1 MRNYIKV
8 FTTFWNTGNVLSQSY
23 QCFVCSEWNAV
34 DIHHIS
40 SRGMGGSKNNAKDFP
55 ENLAALCRSCHNK
68 TSNKDFNTLVR
79 IQTLNKVKD
88 QLLNDIDQD
97 FLDSLDIP
105 VTLKME
111 DL

>member
-1 MRNYIKV
+1 MRNHIKV
-8 FTTFWNTGNVLSQSY
+8 FTTFWNTGDILVQSY
-23 QCFVCSEWNAV
+23 QCFNCNSWNAV

-40 SRGMGGSKNNAKDFP
+40 SRGMGGSKNNAKDYI
-55 ENLAALCRSCHNK
+55 ENLSALCRSCHNK
-68 TSNKDFNTLVR
+68 TSIKDFITLVR

-88 QLLNDIDQD
+88 QLLNEIDQD

-105 VTLKME
+105 VTLRME